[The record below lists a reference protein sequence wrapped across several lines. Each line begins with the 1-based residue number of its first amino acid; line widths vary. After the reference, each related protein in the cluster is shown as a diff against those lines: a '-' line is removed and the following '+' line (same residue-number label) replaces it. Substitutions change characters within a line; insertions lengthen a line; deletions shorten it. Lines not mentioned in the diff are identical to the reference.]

1 MRKFKLFF
9 ACLLMSVLSIG
20 QMWAEDVTGT
30 INFGSA
36 IGSTNVNAASVSGD
50 DSQGNTWTVTTAGST
65 SFTPSATYA
74 QIGSS
79 KKPASSI
86 TFTTTLAEDQEI
98 TSFSA
103 KFGGFSGTQGTVTLK
118 VDDTTVG
125 TGSLNA
131 TSDVTVENSSSETGK
146 VLTVTVTGIAKGV
159 KAYYISYTYS
169 AGGGDTPPTPV
180 PSLSAAPATINFGTV
195 YKDATVEDKAVTVS
209 FANLTGDVTY
219 SGLTSPFSASGSVSA
234 TGDAITISADASTI
248 GEYEQTLIVTSAADS
263 KSATVTV
270 TMNVVAAPELT
281 GTFALF
287 SGDLEEGD
295 YVIYYDGKALK
306 NVIAKNRF
314 DYLAVTPSEN
324 KIENP
329 DEAIV
334 WHIAANDD
342 YWTLYNAAVEKY
354 ASTTTTNNQGALADN
369 TSDDKTLWSVTG
381 TSTYEFVNKG
391 RASVNNKYLRNN
403 GTYGFACYSNSTGG
417 ELSLYKKVDDQVA
430 VVKPAILG
438 DTYFYASSEVS
449 MTCATDGAEIHY
461 TLDGSD
467 PTVTSTLYENPF
479 TLTASATTV
488 KAIAIKGT
496 DVSTIAEKVFT
507 KATIVTVADALA
519 MSATDDVYVTG
530 YISAITEVS
539 TEHKN
544 ATYLISDDGSTTG
557 EMIVYRGKYLNNADF
572 TEENKDNIHVG
583 DKVIVRGGL
592 VLHNNAMQLAAGNY
606 LISIEYPEVAIPTFA
621 PAAESFLESVE
632 VTLDC
637 STDGAE
643 IRYTLDGTDPTATS
657 TLYENPFTL
666 TETTTVKAIAIKGGT
681 QTSAVSKTYTKQ
693 EILTVAQALSAAPA
707 NNQYVKGVIASIT
720 EVNLTYHNATY
731 TIMDEGSD
739 NSMIVYRGKY
749 LGNTNF
755 TSADQIAEGDEVTVY
770 GNLVDYQGVNQLA
783 QNNYIFAIK
792 PIAKLA
798 WSEESYNAD
807 IDNLTGNVFPT
818 LTNTNDVTVTY
829 SSSNGNAATIDP
841 ATGDITLVAVGSTT
855 ITASFEGNE
864 NYKANSV
871 SYTLNVISSTIH
883 ATISFDVDGGD
894 DLEPLTDKQEIV
906 LSELPAATKAGKNF
920 GGWFK
925 DENKTVPV
933 VAEALAGDITLYA
946 KWLDPY
952 TVAEALA
959 LINAMGI
966 NGETESKVYVAGIIT
981 PTSRTFNSNYKSITY
996 LISDDGTA
1004 SNELKVYS
1012 GKGENNADFT
1022 AVTDLEDEDQVV
1034 VYGKLKRYR
1043 KNNTSPIEPEINQP
1057 NYIYSLSR
1065 KAEAGLAWD
1074 EPSLDAYIGVT
1085 TTFLNLT
1092 NPHSLTV
1099 TYSSSNTDAATI
1111 DPANGEI
1118 TLKAVGTTTIT
1129 ATFAGNDDYKAG
1141 VASYTLNVYEP
1152 IVSGT
1157 ITYEENGGS
1166 EVADVTE
1173 PVDNFPDPLPTPT
1186 KEYNLFDG
1194 WWSTSTFEVGTK
1206 AVAGAPMDGNVTLYA
1221 KWIEISEWAFVYS
1234 SNVKMAQTGSGTDN
1248 GTITIGEAAY
1258 KLVKAGASKNTGTI
1272 KVTVPV
1278 GTTDLH
1284 FHAFAWSGQTSKV
1297 QIAGVENPSITEFDL
1312 AAESGASGSGND
1324 FTLQGN
1330 PVDQY
1335 FHVSF
1340 DAVAEETEIVFSKAT
1355 GSADNR
1361 FFLYGVNQVGGD
1373 FGSYQRDVTNGN
1385 YGTICL
1391 PKAGV
1396 MTGATLFEI
1405 ADFANGM
1412 IYVDEV
1418 IGGAMEAGKPYIF
1431 QATSGQLNVAY
1442 NSNVEVA
1449 AGNANG
1455 LHGFYDL
1462 NDPEANKNLTQDDG
1476 NYILYQNQYWL
1487 VSGRA
1492 ATIANYR
1499 AYIRVSEINYVAP
1512 APGRRRVAMNVNGEQ
1527 TATGI
1532 NELNAVEAPVKMII
1546 DGQLYILR
1554 GEKLY
1559 DATGRLVK

>member
-20 QMWAEDVTGT
+20 QMWGETYTLGWGEATGVAGTFSNFTAVSGNVQDVVS
-30 INFGSA
+30 FSSA
-36 IGSTNVNAASVSGD
+36 KNSSSTNPAYNANAKELRLYYHSGGKGGSVTLTPATNVTITGFVMTTSTAPSVKYSVDGGTATSVSQTSNVYTVTEISASSSLTIQNVNTSNTQLRIKTIQITYETSGDTPTPKTLESVSVSGTPTKT
-50 DSQGNTWTVTTAGST
+50 SYTAGEDFDPAGLVVTGHYSDNSDATIT
-65 SFTPSATYA
+65 SDITWAYNPS
-74 QIGSS
+74 Q
-79 KKPASSI
+79 
-86 TFTTTLAEDQEI
+86 TLALNQ
-98 TSFSA
+98 TSIGVTATVSNIASA
-103 KFGGFSGTQGTVTLK
+103 EFEVT
-118 VDDTTVG
+118 G
-125 TGSLNA
+125 
-131 TSDVTVENSSSETGK
+131 
-146 VLTVTVTGIAKGV
+146 LTVA
-159 KAYYISYTYS
+159 
-169 AGGGDTPPTPV
+169 D
-180 PSLSAAPATINFGTV
+180 APA
-195 YKDATVEDKAVTVS
+195 DVE
-209 FANLTGDVTY
+209 Y
-219 SGLTSPFSASGSVSA
+219 
-234 TGDAITISADASTI
+234 
-248 GEYEQTLIVTSAADS
+248 
-263 KSATVTV
+263 
-270 TMNVVAAPELT
+270 
-281 GTFALF
+281 ALF
-287 SGDLEEGD
+287 NGDLEEGD
-295 YVIYYDGKALK
+295 YVIYYDGYAM
-306 NVIAKNRF
+306 NTTVSSNRLQ
-314 DYLAVTPSEN
+314 YLAVTPSEG
-324 KIENP
+324 KFINP
-329 DEAIV
+329 DESIV
-334 WHIAANDD
+334 WHIAPNGS
-342 YWTLYNAAVEKY
+342 YWTIYNAAAAKY
-354 ASTTTTNNQGALADN
+354 AAGTGTKNQAQMLADG
-369 TSDDKTLWSVTG
+369 TDDKSLWTVTG
-381 TSTYEFVNKG
+381 SDTYDFVNKKNDAQG
-391 RASVNNKYLRNN
+391 VNKTLRNN
-403 GTYGFACYSNSTGG
+403 GTYGFACYSTSTGG

-461 TLDGSD
+461 TLDGTD
-467 PTVTSTLYENPF
+467 PTATSTLYENPF
-479 TLTASATTV
+479 TLTATTTTV

-496 DVSTIAEKVFT
+496 DVSAIAEKVFT

-557 EMIVYRGKYLNNADF
+557 EMIVYRGKYLNKADF

-583 DKVIVRGGL
+583 DKVIVRGEL
-592 VLHNNAMQLAAGNY
+592 VSHNNAMQLAAENY

-621 PAAESFLESVE
+621 PAAESFLESIE
-632 VTLDC
+632 VTLAC

-681 QTSAVSKTYTKQ
+681 QTAAVSKTYTKQ
-693 EILTVAQALSAAPA
+693 EILTVAEALSAAPA

-871 SYTLNVISSTIH
+871 SYTLTVISSTIH

-952 TVAEALA
+952 TVAEAMA
-959 LINAMGI
+959 IINAMDV
-966 NGETESKVYVAGIIT
+966 NGETENKVYVAGTIT
-981 PTSRTFNSNYKSITY
+981 PTNRTFNSNYKSITY
-996 LISDDGTA
+996 SISDDGTA

-1012 GKGENNADFT
+1012 GKGLNDADFT

-1043 KNNTSPIEPEINQP
+1043 KNNTSPIEPEVNQP
-1057 NYIYSLSR
+1057 NYIYSLNR

-1074 EPSLDAYIGVT
+1074 ESSLDAYIGVT
-1085 TTFLNLT
+1085 TTFLTLT

-1118 TLKAVGTTTIT
+1118 TLKEVGTTTIT

-1194 WWSTSTFEVGTK
+1194 WWSTSTFEDGTK

-1221 KWIEISEWAFVYS
+1221 KWIEISEWAYVYS
-1234 SNVKMAQTGSGTDN
+1234 SNVKMVHTDSGTDN
-1248 GTITIGEAAY
+1248 GTITIGETAY

-1284 FHAFAWSGQTSKV
+1284 FHAFAWKDKTAKI
-1297 QIAGVENPSITEFDL
+1297 QIAGVTNPSISEFDL
-1312 AAESGASGSGND
+1312 AAESGASGNDND
-1324 FTLQGN
+1324 FELEGN

-1361 FFLYGVNQVGGD
+1361 FLFYGVNQVGGD
-1373 FGSYQRDVTNGN
+1373 FGSYQRNVTNGN

-1405 ADFANGM
+1405 ADFDGSK

-1431 QATSGQLNVAY
+1431 KATSGQLNVAY

-1449 AGNANG
+1449 AGENNG
-1455 LHGFYDL
+1455 LHGFYNL
-1462 NDPEANKNLTQDDG
+1462 NDENAQFDIPADAG

-1487 VSGRA
+1487 VKGRA
-1492 ATIANYR
+1492 AYIANYR
-1499 AYIRVSEINYVAP
+1499 AYIKIGEINYVAP

-1532 NELNAVEAPVKMII
+1532 NELNAAEAPVKMIM